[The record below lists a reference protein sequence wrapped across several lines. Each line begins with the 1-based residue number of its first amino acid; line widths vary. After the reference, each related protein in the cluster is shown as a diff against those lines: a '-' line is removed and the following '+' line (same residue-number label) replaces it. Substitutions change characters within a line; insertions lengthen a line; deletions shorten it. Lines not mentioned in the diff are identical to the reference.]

1 MVCRLIINLEISKS
15 LSLVSV
21 LHRTVVVDR
30 LLPLA
35 STEVVSGEFERAAL
49 LSNEVQ
55 RRYQ

>member
-1 MVCRLIINLEISKS
+1 MCRLIINLEISES
-15 LSLVSV
+15 LSLVTV
-21 LHRTVVVDR
+21 LHRTVVVDG